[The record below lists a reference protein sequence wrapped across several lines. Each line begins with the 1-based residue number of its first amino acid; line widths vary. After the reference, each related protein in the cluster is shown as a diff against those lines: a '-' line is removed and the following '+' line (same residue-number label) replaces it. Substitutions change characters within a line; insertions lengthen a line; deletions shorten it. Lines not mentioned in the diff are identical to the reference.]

1 MASTAASIADRGGG
15 GAAALTPSIAGP
27 TSHNSG
33 NRTVSTNELEA
44 VRRYEDFTTVDW
56 VRDTIR
62 ERARLHRL
70 RRQRDGSWRY
80 WLLVLYD
87 ASQSWLVVLL
97 VGIVIGI
104 NAAFINIVTEWLS
117 DLKDG
122 YCSTG
127 WWLNQKFCC
136 WEIWDQEGSCR
147 DWIEWSYALGLA
159 RDNFFVNWLFY
170 GGFATLFCGVIG
182 YLVKYY
188 APYAA
193 GSGISEIKTIL
204 CGFVIHGFLGGW
216 TLLIKSI
223 GLALSVGSGM
233 SIGKEGPAVH
243 MACCV
248 GNVVSRL
255 FDKFRHNKSKKRE
268 IITAA
273 SAAGVGVAF
282 GSPIGGVLF
291 ALEEMSS
298 QFTLKTMWRSFFC
311 AMVATVVLK
320 AINPFRTGNLVMFQA
335 TYDRDWHFFEIILF
349 VLIGLFGGLYGAVV
363 IKYNLKVA
371 KLRKKYLAQYGVQEV
386 MLLAL
391 VTTMLGYFNLFL
403 RLDMTELMSILFKE
417 CENGDFNGLC
427 QQTQVMRMIQLL
439 LWATVMRIGF
449 TIVSYGCK
457 VPAGIFVPSMAI
469 GACFG
474 RMVGIIVQ
482 SIQHTYPTFFLFS
495 SCHPD
500 IPCITPGAYAFL
512 GAAAAL
518 CIMMMTGGRQSNTIF
533 VHAVS
538 LVVIMFELTGA
549 LDYILPTMIVAMVA
563 KAVGDRFYL
572 GGIYPC
578 MLYGLPF
585 LDKEEHT
592 FNAPVSAVMVSELMV
607 FPASGLHLTS
617 IESVLSTTDY
627 KGFPIVDNREDMH
640 LLGYISRSELRYC
653 IERARRLNNVAGDTV
668 CYFSTNHAT
677 TMADDDELGS
687 RSMLEFGPWID
698 QTPITVHPKQA
709 LEVVLDLFK
718 NLGPRVILIEDAGQL
733 IGLVTKKDV
742 LKAVHRTQHSHGGLR
757 AFSPATPLPAANAS
771 SQRELAPLVGTA
783 NNGRSSDGSSSNRD
797 GLPGESIEMV

>member
-1 MASTAASIADRGGG
+1 MSTGTTTTPSPDRGAVIGEST
-15 GAAALTPSIAGP
+15 LS
-27 TSHNSG
+27 TSPLSLNNSNNNDSN
-33 NRTVSTNELEA
+33 NRTVITNELEA
-44 VRRYEDFTTVDW
+44 VRRYEDFTTIDW

-70 RRQRDGSWRY
+70 QRLRDGSWRY

-87 ASQSWLVVLL
+87 ASQSWIVVLL
-97 VGIVIGI
+97 VGIVIGV
-104 NAAFINIVTEWLS
+104 NAAFINIATEWLS
-117 DLKDG
+117 DLKEG
-122 YCSTG
+122 YCSSG

-136 WEIWDQEGSCR
+136 WEIWDQEGSCH

-159 RDNFFVNWLFY
+159 RDNFLVNWLFY

-243 MACCV
+243 MACCA

-255 FDKFRHNKSKKRE
+255 FEKFRHNKSKKRE

-311 AMVATVVLK
+311 AMVATV

-391 VTTMLGYFNLFL
+391 VTTMLGYFNMFL

-417 CENGDFNGLC
+417 CEKGDFNGLC
-427 QQTQVMRMIQLL
+427 QQTQTTRMVRLL

-449 TIVSYGCK
+449 TIISYGCK

-474 RMVGIIVQ
+474 RTVGMIVQ
-482 SIQHTYPTFFLFS
+482 SLQHTYPNFFLFS

-518 CIMMMTGGRQSNTIF
+518 CGVTKMT
-533 VHAVS
+533 VS

-549 LDYILPTMIVAMVA
+549 LDYILPTMATLTDHSLMFTADQLI
-563 KAVGDRFYL
+563 R
-572 GGIYPC
+572 
-578 MLYGLPF
+578 LYGLPF

-592 FNAPVSAVMVSELMV
+592 FNAPVSVVMVSDLMV
-607 FPASGLHLTS
+607 FPATGLHLAS

-627 KGFPIVDNREDMH
+627 KGFPIVDNQEDMH

-653 IERARRLNNVAGDTV
+653 IERAKRLNNVTGNTM
-668 CYFSTNHAT
+668 CYFSTDHT
-677 TMADDDELGS
+677 TIMPSNENDDNELGS

-718 NLGPRVILIEDAGQL
+718 SLGPRVILIEDAGQL

-742 LKAVHRTQHSHGGLR
+742 LKAVHRTQNTQSGPDLL
-757 AFSPATPLPAANAS
+757 SPSLAQSTAADPS
-771 SQRELAPLVGTA
+771 SRFELAPLVGGASNTSLLS
-783 NNGRSSDGSSSNRD
+783 NSSLVNRGR
-797 GLPGESIEMV
+797 LPSESIEMV

>member
-1 MASTAASIADRGGG
+1 MPTAENSASPADRAMTTGF
-15 GAAALTPSIAGP
+15 ASLAHRANSESNQPAT
-27 TSHNSG
+27 TS
-33 NRTVSTNELEA
+33 ELEA

-80 WLLVLYD
+80 WLLTLYD
-87 ASQSWLVVLL
+87 ASQSWIVVLL
-97 VGIVIGI
+97 VGLVIGI
-104 NAAFINIVTEWLS
+104 NAAFINIATEWLS
-117 DLKDG
+117 NLKNG

-127 WWLNQKFCC
+127 GGLMRNSWIYNIILNGSNNYGT
-136 WEIWDQEGSCR
+136 EGSCP
-147 DWIEWSYALGLA
+147 DWIQWSFALGLS
-159 RDNFFVNWLFY
+159 RENFLVNWIFY
-170 GGFATLFCGVIG
+170 GCFATLFCGTIG
-182 YLVKYY
+182 YLVKSY

-255 FDKFRHNKSKKRE
+255 FSKFRHNKSKKRE

-311 AMVATVVLK
+311 ALVATVVLK
-320 AINPFRTGNLVMFQA
+320 AINPFRTGNIVMFQA

-371 KLRKKYLAQYGVQEV
+371 KLRKKYLANRGVQEV
-386 MLLAL
+386 MILAM
-391 VTTMLGYFNLFL
+391 VTTMIGYFNLFL
-403 RLDMTELMSILFKE
+403 RLDMAEMMSILFKE
-417 CENGDFNGLC
+417 CENGDFKGLC
-427 QQTQVMRMIQLL
+427 QQTQATHMVQLL
-439 LWATVMRIGF
+439 LWATITRIGF
-449 TIVSYGCK
+449 TIISYGCK

-482 SIQHTYPTFFLFS
+482 SMQH
-495 SCHPD
+495 
-500 IPCITPGAYAFL
+500 
-512 GAAAAL
+512 
-518 CIMMMTGGRQSNTIF
+518 
-533 VHAVS
+533 VS

-563 KAVGDRFYL
+563 KALIR
-572 GGIYPC
+572 
-578 MLYGLPF
+578 LYGLPF
-585 LDKEEHT
+585 LDKEDHT
-592 FNAPVSAVMVSELMV
+592 FNAPVSAVMVSDLTV
-607 FPASGLHLTS
+607 FPASGLHLSS
-617 IESVLSTTDY
+617 IESIMSTTDY
-627 KGFPIVDNREDMH
+627 KGFPIIDNSEDMH

-653 IERARRLNNVAGDTV
+653 IERAKRLHNVTDDTV
-668 CYFSTNHAT
+668 CYFNVGHA
-677 TMADDDELGS
+677 ALHDRDDEDEMGS
-687 RSMLEFGPWID
+687 RSMIE
-698 QTPITVHPKQA
+698 
-709 LEVVLDLFK
+709 
-718 NLGPRVILIEDAGQL
+718 PRVILIEDSGQL

-742 LKAVHRTQHSHGGLR
+742 LKAVHRTQHQAHGLNPLSTLSPQQAVDPSLR
-757 AFSPATPLPAANAS
+757 F
-771 SQRELAPLVGTA
+771 ELAPLPTQ
-783 NNGRSSDGSSSNRD
+783 SLLHNRD
-797 GLPGESIEMV
+797 QLPSEAIEMV